1 MDEEYDYGSMDFQ
14 TDGTMGGGLDGE
26 EFGPSLPPGYEGSAM
41 TSYDP
46 VEAAR
51 QEELGRQIVS
61 GAQQEELGRQI
72 VNGAQQEYF
81 GQGIVSKALASL
93 PINTTKGG
101 SLGQIADSL
110 GSYFK
115 VFSSVPATQSPRR
128 IYTSRPPSS
137 VANGWSQPWIYPNRT
152 RPTNLGSMVDGFLGG
167 NGPMVRRV
175 SSFTGNLTQTETLGI
190 VALIGLGIVAVVKRR
205 SLGLA

>member
-1 MDEEYDYGSMDFQ
+1 MDEEYDYGSSNFQ

-26 EFGPSLPPGYEGSAM
+26 EFGPSLPPGYEGSDV

-46 VEAAR
+46 AEAAR

-61 GAQQEELGRQI
+61 GSQQEALGRQI
-72 VNGAQQEYF
+72 VGDSQQEYF
-81 GQGIVSKALASL
+81 GRDIVSRSLASL
-93 PINTTKGG
+93 PTNKTKGG
-101 SLGQIADSL
+101 SMGQIADSL

-128 IYTSRPPSS
+128 LYTSRPPSS
-137 VANGWSQPWIYPNRT
+137 VANGWTQPWVYPNRT
-152 RPTNLGSMVDGFLGG
+152 GPTNMGSMIDGFLGG
-167 NGPMVRRV
+167 NGPMIRPA

-190 VALIGLGIVAVVKRR
+190 VALIGLGIVAVVNRR
-205 SLGLA
+205 ALGLA